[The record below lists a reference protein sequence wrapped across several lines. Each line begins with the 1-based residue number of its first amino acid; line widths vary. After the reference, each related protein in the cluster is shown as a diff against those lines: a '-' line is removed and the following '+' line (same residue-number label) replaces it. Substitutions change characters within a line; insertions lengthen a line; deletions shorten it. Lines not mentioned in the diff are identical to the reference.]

1 MSEMDD
7 VISEFLVES
16 YENLDRLDQDLI
28 ALEEAP
34 GELQRIASIF
44 RTVHTIK
51 GTCGFLGFERLERL
65 THSGESLLSLL
76 RDGERALDETA
87 ATALLRMVDAVRDV
101 LAHIESTG
109 EEGDREFQDLI
120 GVLDAIR
127 EGEVPEALPTAHEP
141 AECAEEPGE
150 GPAPT
155 VAPAPEGGTA
165 SSEGASDAG
174 GHSVAESSIRVEVG
188 ILDNLMNMVGELV
201 LARNQILQHAGH
213 RGDSELDGTVQRL
226 NMITTEL
233 QEQVMKT
240 RMQPI
245 GNVWSKIPRMVR
257 DLCLDVDKE
266 VRLVME
272 GKDTELDKT
281 LLEAIKDPLVH
292 IIRNSVDHGVETRAA
307 RVEAG
312 KPEAGMLTLRAYHEG
327 GQVNLEISDDGAGVR
342 LERVRAKAIE
352 RGVVAAEEAGR
363 LSDKEV
369 MNLVFMPG
377 FSTAEKVTNVSGRGV
392 GMDVVRTNIE
402 KIGGSIDLSTEA
414 GVGTTIKIKIPLTLA
429 IIPAL
434 IVTCQGD
441 SYAIPQV
448 NLLELVRLD
457 TRTNPIETIHDVPVY
472 RLRGNL
478 LPLVALD
485 RELGLVEAGG
495 AGQAEVV
502 NIVVL
507 SADDRQ
513 FGLVVDEI
521 NDTEEIVV
529 KPLGKQLKGIS
540 AFAGATIMGDGAVA
554 LILDVFGIAQKAHV
568 LGELRDRRRFGQD
581 GESEGD
587 DQELVSL
594 LVFRLGDDTR
604 MAVPLETVS
613 RLEEFER
620 SRIERSGLSEVVQ
633 YRDSIM
639 PLLDLADYFGTAAE
653 RSQEEL
659 QAIVATHDGRSVG
672 LLVSAIED
680 IVETALDF
688 KRGPDRRGVLGS
700 VIVQGRVTEVL
711 DAAGV
716 ISDLDPAAAL

>member
-1 MSEMDD
+1 MDD

-76 RDGERALDETA
+76 RDGERALDESA

-109 EEGDREFQDLI
+109 DEGERDFQDLI
-120 GVLDAIR
+120 AILDAIR
-127 EGEVPEALPTAHEP
+127 EGEVIEASVEAVEADP
-141 AECAEEPGE
+141 AVQA
-150 GPAPT
+150 
-155 VAPAPEGGTA
+155 APAGPSAADSSTETA
-165 SSEGASDAG
+165 GETPS
-174 GHSVAESSIRVEVG
+174 HSVAEGSIRVEVG

-213 RGDSELDGTVQRL
+213 RADSELDGTVQRL

-292 IIRNSVDHGVETRAA
+292 IVRNSVDHGVETREARAA
-307 RVEAG
+307 AG
-312 KPEAGMLTLRAYHEG
+312 KPEVGQLTLRAYHEG

-342 LERVRAKAIE
+342 LDRVRAKAIE
-352 RGVVAAEEAGR
+352 RGVVTPEEAGR

-392 GMDVVRTNIE
+392 GMDVVKTNIE
-402 KIGGSIDLSTEA
+402 KIGGSIDLSTEV

-457 TRTNPIETIHDVPVY
+457 TRTHPIETIHEVPVY

-485 RELGLVEAGG
+485 KELGLVEAGS
-495 AGQAEVV
+495 ATRAEVV

-554 LILDVFGIAQKAHV
+554 LILDVFGLAQKAHV
-568 LGELRDRRRFGQD
+568 LGEMRDRKRFGQH
-581 GESEGD
+581 GEAEGEE
-587 DQELVSL
+587 QELVSL
-594 LVFRLGDDTR
+594 LVFRLGDSTR

-613 RLEEFER
+613 RLEEFQR
-620 SRIERSGLSEVVQ
+620 GRIERSGLSEVVQ

-639 PLLDLADYFGTAAE
+639 PLLDLGGYFGASAAGGAT
-653 RSQEEL
+653 SEEV
-659 QAIVATHDGRSVG
+659 QAIVAQHDGRSVG

-680 IVETALDF
+680 IVETALD
-688 KRGPDRRGVLGS
+688 
-700 VIVQGRVTEVL
+700 
-711 DAAGV
+711 
-716 ISDLDPAAAL
+716 

>member
-76 RDGERALDETA
+76 RDGERALDESA

-109 EEGDREFQDLI
+109 DEGDRDFQDLI
-120 GVLDAIR
+120 ALLDAIR
-127 EGEVPEALPTAHEP
+127 EGGGIEAA
-141 AECAEEPGE
+141 AEEAKAE
-150 GPAPT
+150 GPAPAAAA
-155 VAPAPEGGTA
+155 APGAVEPSAEGSGEAA
-165 SSEGASDAG
+165 S
-174 GHSVAESSIRVEVG
+174 HSVAESSIRVEVG

-213 RGDSELDGTVQRL
+213 RADSELDGTVQRL

-292 IIRNSVDHGVETRAA
+292 IVRNSVDHGVETREARAA
-307 RVEAG
+307 AG
-312 KPEAGMLTLRAYHEG
+312 KPEVGQLTLRAYHEG

-342 LERVRAKAIE
+342 LDRVRAKAIE
-352 RGVVAAEEAGR
+352 RGVVTAEEAGR

-392 GMDVVRTNIE
+392 GMDVVKTNIE
-402 KIGGSIDLSTEA
+402 KIGGSIDLSTEV

-457 TRTNPIETIHDVPVY
+457 TRTNPIETIHEVPVY

-485 RELGLVEAGG
+485 KELGLVEAGS
-495 AGQAEVV
+495 ATRSEVV

-554 LILDVFGIAQKAHV
+554 LILDVFGLAQKAHV
-568 LGELRDRRRFGQD
+568 LGELRDRKRFGQH
-581 GESEGD
+581 GEAEGEE
-587 DQELVSL
+587 QELVSL
-594 LVFRLGDDTR
+594 LVFRLGDSTR
-604 MAVPLETVS
+604 MAVPLETVA

-639 PLLDLADYFGTAAE
+639 PLLDLGGFFGAGAQGGE
-653 RSQEEL
+653 DSEEV
-659 QAIVATHDGRSVG
+659 QAIVAQHDGRSVG

-700 VIVQGRVTEVL
+700 VIVQGRVTEIL
-711 DAAGV
+711 DAASV
-716 ISDLDPAAAL
+716 ISALDPAVAL